1 MANKQK
7 LADQIRANAESSKAG
22 EKKKKGGKTGLPKS
36 ASSSAYVAPHRHCV
50 ICQCPIALNRDPAIC
65 GEEKCSDEYERRE
78 RQRKRW
84 NILLYVAPAI
94 MIGALVLQL
103 MASA

>member
-7 LADQIRANAESSKAG
+7 LADQIRANVESSKAG

-36 ASSSAYVAPHRHCV
+36 ASSNAYVAPHRQCV

-65 GEEKCSDEYERRE
+65 GETKCSDEYDSCEG
-78 RQRKRW
+78 QRYR
-84 NILLYVAPAI
+84 
-94 MIGALVLQL
+94 
-103 MASA
+103 

>member
-1 MANKQK
+1 VVNKQK
-7 LADQIRANAESSKAG
+7 LADRIRENSQHAD
-22 EKKKKGGKTGLPKS
+22 KKRKGSKTGLPKS
-36 ASSSAYVAPHRHCV
+36 SSSNAYVALHRHCIV
-50 ICQCPIALNRDPAIC
+50 CQTPIAIKRDPAIC
-65 GEEKCSDEYERRE
+65 GEENCEKEYESRE